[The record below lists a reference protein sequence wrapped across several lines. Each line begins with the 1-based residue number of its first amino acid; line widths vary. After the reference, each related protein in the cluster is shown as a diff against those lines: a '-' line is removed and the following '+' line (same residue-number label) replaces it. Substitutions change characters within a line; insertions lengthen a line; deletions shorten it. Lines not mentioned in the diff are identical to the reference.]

1 MIKRFVNLGL
11 KRERRMQYL
20 SRFNAFIEKWMPL
33 VTPACLIIGVVFSVW
48 LGRFAP
54 LVPWLFAFMT
64 FAGSLG
70 SGFRDMKKIAMHPV
84 PLIVVLL
91 ILHIVVPVTAFLVGS
106 LIFDD
111 PLLVTGIVLEFI
123 VPTGIVSLVWVNI
136 YHGNSA
142 LTLSIILIDT
152 LVAPFLVPFSLHVLM
167 GSAVEISVAGMMK
180 DLVLMIAVPAL
191 LAMALN
197 HATKGRVKHTLSP
210 KLAPFSKIGL
220 ILVVIINST
229 KVAPFF
235 SQMTPTLLLVTLV
248 IFLLAISGFIWGFL
262 ASKIFREDNDG
273 RVSMTFNSGMRN
285 ISAGEVIAGQ
295 YFPPEV
301 MFPVMIGTL
310 FQQILAAMAGFC
322 LDRLA
327 SRESVAEKVS

>member
-1 MIKRFVNLGL
+1 MVERFVNLEL
-11 KRERRMQYL
+11 KRERKMQYL

-33 VTPACLIIGVVFSVW
+33 VTPSCLIIGVVFSAW
-48 LGRFAP
+48 LGRFAW
-54 LVPWLFAFMT
+54 LVPWIFAFMT

-167 GSAVEISVAGMMK
+167 GSAVEISVVGMMK

-191 LAMALN
+191 LAMTLN
-197 HATKGRVKHTLSP
+197 HATRGQVKHTLSP
-210 KLAPFSKIGL
+210 KLAPLSKIGL
-220 ILVVIINST
+220 ILVVMINSS

-248 IFLLAISGFIWGFL
+248 IFLLAVSGFIWGFL

-285 ISAGEVIAGQ
+285 ISAGAVIAGQ

-310 FQQILAAMAGFC
+310 FQQILAALAGFC

-327 SRESVAEKVS
+327 SHESVAEKVS

>member
-1 MIKRFVNLGL
+1 
-11 KRERRMQYL
+11 MQYL
-20 SRFNAFIEKWMPL
+20 SRFNVFIEKWMPL
-33 VTPACLIIGVVFSVW
+33 VTPICLVIGVVCAAW
-48 LGRFAP
+48 LGRFTP

-91 ILHIVVPVTAFLVGS
+91 ILHIVVPVTAFLAGS

-180 DLVLMIAVPAL
+180 DLVLMIAFPAL
-191 LAMALN
+191 LAMTLN
-197 HATKGRVKHTLSP
+197 HATRGRVKETLSP
-210 KLAPFSKIGL
+210 KLAPFSKMGL

-235 SQMTPTLLLVTLV
+235 SQMTPTLFLVAFV
-248 IFLLAISGFIWGFL
+248 IFLLAVSGFIWGFL
-262 ASKIFREDNDG
+262 AAKIFKQDAASRA
-273 RVSMTFNSGMRN
+273 SMTFNSGMRN
-285 ISAGEVIAGQ
+285 ISAGAVIAGQ

-310 FQQILAAMAGFC
+310 FQQILAATAGFC

-327 SRESVAEKVS
+327 SRRAALEKVS

>member
-1 MIKRFVNLGL
+1 
-11 KRERRMQYL
+11 MQYL
-20 SRFNAFIEKWMPL
+20 SRFNVFIEKWMPL
-33 VTPACLIIGVVFSVW
+33 VTPSCLFIGVIFAAW

-64 FAGSLG
+64 FAGSLS
-70 SGFRDMKKIAMHPV
+70 SGFRDMKKIAMHPIS
-84 PLIVVLL
+84 LIVVLL

-197 HATKGRVKHTLSP
+197 HATRGRVEHTLSP

-235 SQMTPTLLLVTLV
+235 SQMTPALLLVTLV
-248 IFLLAISGFIWGFL
+248 IFLLAVSGFFWGFL
-262 ASKIFREDNDG
+262 ASKIFKEDNDG
-273 RVSMTFNSGMRN
+273 RVSMIFNSGMRN
-285 ISAGEVIAGQ
+285 ISAGAVIAGQ

-327 SRESVAEKVS
+327 SRERVVEKVS

>member
-1 MIKRFVNLGL
+1 
-11 KRERRMQYL
+11 MQYL
-20 SRFNAFIEKWMPL
+20 SRFNVFIEKWMPL
-33 VTPACLIIGVVFSVW
+33 VTPSCLFIGVIFAAW

-64 FAGSLG
+64 FAGSLS
-70 SGFRDMKKIAMHPV
+70 SGFRDMKKIAMHPIS
-84 PLIVVLL
+84 LIVVLL

-197 HATKGRVKHTLSP
+197 HATRGRVKHTLSP

-235 SQMTPTLLLVTLV
+235 SQMTPALLLVTLV
-248 IFLLAISGFIWGFL
+248 IFLLAVSGFFWGFL
-262 ASKIFREDNDG
+262 ASKIFKEDNDG
-273 RVSMTFNSGMRN
+273 RVSMIFNSGMRN
-285 ISAGEVIAGQ
+285 ISAGAVIAGQ

-327 SRESVAEKVS
+327 SRERVVDKVS

>member
-1 MIKRFVNLGL
+1 
-11 KRERRMQYL
+11 MQYL

-33 VTPACLIIGVVFSVW
+33 VTPSCLFIGVIFAAW

-64 FAGSLG
+64 FAGSLS
-70 SGFRDMKKIAMHPV
+70 SGFRDMKKIAMHPIS
-84 PLIVVLL
+84 LIVVLL

-123 VPTGIVSLVWVNI
+123 VPAGIVSLVWVNI

-167 GSAVEISVAGMMK
+167 GSAVEILVAGMMK

-197 HATKGRVKHTLSP
+197 HATRGRVKHTLSP

-235 SQMTPTLLLVTLV
+235 SQMTPALLLVTLV
-248 IFLLAISGFIWGFL
+248 IFLLAVSGFFWGFL
-262 ASKIFREDNDG
+262 ASKIFKEDNDG

-285 ISAGEVIAGQ
+285 ISAGAVIAGQ

-327 SRESVAEKVS
+327 SRERVVEKVS

>member
-1 MIKRFVNLGL
+1 
-11 KRERRMQYL
+11 MQYL
-20 SRFNAFIEKWMPL
+20 SRFNVFIEKWMPL
-33 VTPACLIIGVVFSVW
+33 VTPSCLFIGVIFAAW

-64 FAGSLG
+64 FAGSLS
-70 SGFRDMKKIAMHPV
+70 SGFRDMKKIAMHPIS
-84 PLIVVLL
+84 LIVVLL

-197 HATKGRVKHTLSP
+197 HATRGRVKHTLSP

-235 SQMTPTLLLVTLV
+235 SQMTPALLLVTLV
-248 IFLLAISGFIWGFL
+248 IFLLAVSGFFWGFL
-262 ASKIFREDNDG
+262 ASKIFKEDNDG
-273 RVSMTFNSGMRN
+273 RVSMIFNSGMRN
-285 ISAGEVIAGQ
+285 ISAGAVIAGQ

-327 SRESVAEKVS
+327 SRERVVEKIS

>member
-1 MIKRFVNLGL
+1 
-11 KRERRMQYL
+11 MQYL
-20 SRFNAFIEKWMPL
+20 SRFNVFIEKWMPL
-33 VTPACLIIGVVFSVW
+33 VTPSCLFIGVILAAW

-64 FAGSLG
+64 FAGSLS
-70 SGFRDMKKIAMHPV
+70 SGFRDMKKIAMHPIS
-84 PLIVVLL
+84 LIVVLL

-197 HATKGRVKHTLSP
+197 HATRGRVKHTLSP

-235 SQMTPTLLLVTLV
+235 SQMTPALLLVTLV
-248 IFLLAISGFIWGFL
+248 IFLLAVSGFFWGFL
-262 ASKIFREDNDG
+262 ASKIFKEDNDG
-273 RVSMTFNSGMRN
+273 RVSMIFNSGMRN
-285 ISAGEVIAGQ
+285 ISAGAVIAGQ

-327 SRESVAEKVS
+327 SRERVVEKVS

>member
-1 MIKRFVNLGL
+1 
-11 KRERRMQYL
+11 MQYL
-20 SRFNAFIEKWMPL
+20 SRFNTFIEKWMPL
-33 VTPACLIIGVVFSVW
+33 VTPLCLIIGVVFSAW

-84 PLIVVLL
+84 PLIVVML
-91 ILHIVVPVTAFLVGS
+91 ILHIVVPLTAFLVGS

-152 LVAPFLVPFSLHVLM
+152 LAAPFLVPFSLHVLM

-191 LAMALN
+191 LAMTLN
-197 HATKGRVKHTLSP
+197 HATRGRVKHTLSP
-210 KLAPFSKIGL
+210 KLAPLSKIGL

-248 IFLLAISGFIWGFL
+248 IFLLAVSGFILGFL
-262 ASKIFREDNDG
+262 ASKIFREKGDG

-285 ISAGEVIAGQ
+285 ISAGAVIAGQ

-327 SRESVAEKVS
+327 GRENIAEKVS

>member
-1 MIKRFVNLGL
+1 
-11 KRERRMQYL
+11 MQYL
-20 SRFNAFIEKWMPL
+20 SRFNVFIEKWMPL
-33 VTPACLIIGVVFSVW
+33 VTPSCLFIGVIFAAW

-54 LVPWLFAFMT
+54 LVPWLFAFLT
-64 FAGSLG
+64 FAGSLS
-70 SGFRDMKKIAMHPV
+70 SGFRDMKKIAMHPIS
-84 PLIVVLL
+84 LIVVLL

-111 PLLVTGIVLEFI
+111 PLLVTGIILEFI

-197 HATKGRVKHTLSP
+197 HATRGRVKHTLSP

-235 SQMTPTLLLVTLV
+235 SQMTPALLLVTLV
-248 IFLLAISGFIWGFL
+248 IFLLAVSGFFWGFL
-262 ASKIFREDNDG
+262 ASKIFKEDNDG
-273 RVSMTFNSGMRN
+273 RVSMIFNSGMRN
-285 ISAGEVIAGQ
+285 ISAGAVIAGQ

-327 SRESVAEKVS
+327 SRERVVEKVS

>member
-1 MIKRFVNLGL
+1 
-11 KRERRMQYL
+11 MQYL
-20 SRFNAFIEKWMPL
+20 SRFNVFIEKWMPL
-33 VTPACLIIGVVFSVW
+33 VTPSCLFIGVIFAAW

-64 FAGSLG
+64 FAGSLS
-70 SGFRDMKKIAMHPV
+70 SGFRDMKKIAMHPIS
-84 PLIVVLL
+84 LIVVLL

-152 LVAPFLVPFSLHVLM
+152 LVAPFLVPFSQHVLM

-197 HATKGRVKHTLSP
+197 HATRGRVKHTLSP

-235 SQMTPTLLLVTLV
+235 SQMTPALLLVTLV
-248 IFLLAISGFIWGFL
+248 IFLLAVSGFFWGFL
-262 ASKIFREDNDG
+262 ASKIFKEDNDG
-273 RVSMTFNSGMRN
+273 RVSMIFNSGMRN
-285 ISAGEVIAGQ
+285 ISAGAVIAGQ

-327 SRESVAEKVS
+327 SRERVVEKVS

>member
-1 MIKRFVNLGL
+1 
-11 KRERRMQYL
+11 MQYL
-20 SRFNAFIEKWMPL
+20 SRFNVFIEKWMPL
-33 VTPACLIIGVVFSVW
+33 VTPSCLFIGVIFAAW

-64 FAGSLG
+64 FAGSLS
-70 SGFRDMKKIAMHPV
+70 SGFRDMKKIAMHPIS
-84 PLIVVLL
+84 LIVVLL

-197 HATKGRVKHTLSP
+197 HATRGRVKHTLSP

-235 SQMTPTLLLVTLV
+235 SQMTPALLLVTLV
-248 IFLLAISGFIWGFL
+248 IFLLAVSGFFWGVL
-262 ASKIFREDNDG
+262 ASKIFKEDNDG
-273 RVSMTFNSGMRN
+273 RVSMIFNSGMRN
-285 ISAGEVIAGQ
+285 ISAGAVIAGQ

-327 SRESVAEKVS
+327 SRERVVEKVS

>member
-1 MIKRFVNLGL
+1 MVERFVNLEL
-11 KRERRMQYL
+11 KRERKMQNL

-33 VTPACLIIGVVFSVW
+33 VTPSCLIIGVVFSAW
-48 LGRFAP
+48 LGRFAW
-54 LVPWLFAFMT
+54 LVPWIFAFMT

-167 GSAVEISVAGMMK
+167 GSAVEISVVGMMK

-191 LAMALN
+191 LAMTLN
-197 HATKGRVKHTLSP
+197 HATRGQVKHTLSP
-210 KLAPFSKIGL
+210 KLAPLSKIGL
-220 ILVVIINST
+220 ILVVMINSS

-248 IFLLAISGFIWGFL
+248 IFLLAVSGFIWGFL

-285 ISAGEVIAGQ
+285 ISAGAVIAGQ

-310 FQQILAAMAGFC
+310 FQQILAALAGFC

>member
-1 MIKRFVNLGL
+1 
-11 KRERRMQYL
+11 MQYL

-33 VTPACLIIGVVFSVW
+33 VTPSCLFIGVIFAAW

-64 FAGSLG
+64 FAGSLS
-70 SGFRDMKKIAMHPV
+70 SGFRDMKKIAMHPIS
-84 PLIVVLL
+84 LIVVLL

-152 LVAPFLVPFSLHVLM
+152 VVAPFLVPFSLHVLM

-197 HATKGRVKHTLSP
+197 HATRGRVKHTLSP

-235 SQMTPTLLLVTLV
+235 SQMTPALLLVTLV
-248 IFLLAISGFIWGFL
+248 IFLLAVSGFFWGFWPPKSL
-262 ASKIFREDNDG
+262 R
-273 RVSMTFNSGMRN
+273 RTMTGGS
-285 ISAGEVIAGQ
+285 
-295 YFPPEV
+295 P
-301 MFPVMIGTL
+301 
-310 FQQILAAMAGFC
+310 
-322 LDRLA
+322 
-327 SRESVAEKVS
+327 

>member
-1 MIKRFVNLGL
+1 
-11 KRERRMQYL
+11 MQYL
-20 SRFNAFIEKWMPL
+20 SRFNVFIEKWMPL
-33 VTPACLIIGVVFSVW
+33 VTPSCLFIGVIFAAW

-64 FAGSLG
+64 FAGSLS
-70 SGFRDMKKIAMHPV
+70 SGFRDMKKIAMHPIS
-84 PLIVVLL
+84 LIVVLL

-111 PLLVTGIVLEFI
+111 PLLVTGIILEFI

-191 LAMALN
+191 LAIALN
-197 HATKGRVKHTLSP
+197 HATRGRVKHTLSP

-235 SQMTPTLLLVTLV
+235 SQMTPALLLVTLV
-248 IFLLAISGFIWGFL
+248 IFLLAVSGFFWGFL
-262 ASKIFREDNDG
+262 ASKIFKEDNDG
-273 RVSMTFNSGMRN
+273 RVSMIFNSGMRN
-285 ISAGEVIAGQ
+285 ISAGAVIAGQ

-327 SRESVAEKVS
+327 SRERVVEKVS

>member
-1 MIKRFVNLGL
+1 
-11 KRERRMQYL
+11 MQYL

-33 VTPACLIIGVVFSVW
+33 VTPSCLFIGVIFAAW

-64 FAGSLG
+64 FAGSLS
-70 SGFRDMKKIAMHPV
+70 SGFRDMKKIAMHPIS
-84 PLIVVLL
+84 LIVVLL

-152 LVAPFLVPFSLHVLM
+152 VVAPFLVPFSLHVLM

-197 HATKGRVKHTLSP
+197 HATRGRVKHTLSP

-235 SQMTPTLLLVTLV
+235 SQMTPALLLVTLV
-248 IFLLAISGFIWGFL
+248 IFLLAVSGFFWGFL
-262 ASKIFREDNDG
+262 ASKIFKEDNDG
-273 RVSMTFNSGMRN
+273 RVSMIFNSGMRN
-285 ISAGEVIAGQ
+285 ISAGAVIAGQ
-295 YFPPEV
+295 YFSPEV

-327 SRESVAEKVS
+327 SRERVVEKVS

>member
-1 MIKRFVNLGL
+1 
-11 KRERRMQYL
+11 MQYL
-20 SRFNAFIEKWMPL
+20 SRFNVFIEKWMPL
-33 VTPACLIIGVVFSVW
+33 VTPSCLFIGVIFAAW

-64 FAGSLG
+64 FAGSLS
-70 SGFRDMKKIAMHPV
+70 SGFRDMKKIAMHPIS
-84 PLIVVLL
+84 LIVVLL

-197 HATKGRVKHTLSP
+197 HATRGRVKHTLSP

-235 SQMTPTLLLVTLV
+235 SQMTPALLLVTLV
-248 IFLLAISGFIWGFL
+248 IFLLAVSGFFWGFL
-262 ASKIFREDNDG
+262 ASKIFKEDNDG
-273 RVSMTFNSGMRN
+273 RVSMIFNSGMRN
-285 ISAGEVIAGQ
+285 ISAGAVIAGQ

-310 FQQILAAMAGFC
+310 FQQASSAMAGFC

-327 SRESVAEKVS
+327 SRERVVEKVS

>member
-1 MIKRFVNLGL
+1 
-11 KRERRMQYL
+11 MQYL
-20 SRFNAFIEKWMPL
+20 SRFNVFIEKWMPL
-33 VTPACLIIGVVFSVW
+33 VTPSCLFIGVIFAAW

-64 FAGSLG
+64 FAGSLS
-70 SGFRDMKKIAMHPV
+70 SGFRDMKKIAMHPIS
-84 PLIVVLL
+84 LIVVLL

-197 HATKGRVKHTLSP
+197 HATRGRVKHTLSP
-210 KLAPFSKIGL
+210 ELAPFSKIGL

-235 SQMTPTLLLVTLV
+235 SQMTPALLLVTLV
-248 IFLLAISGFIWGFL
+248 IFLLAVSGFFWGFL
-262 ASKIFREDNDG
+262 ASKIFKEDNDG
-273 RVSMTFNSGMRN
+273 RVSMIFNSGMRN
-285 ISAGEVIAGQ
+285 ISAGAVIAGQ

-327 SRESVAEKVS
+327 SRERVVEKVS

>member
-1 MIKRFVNLGL
+1 
-11 KRERRMQYL
+11 MQYL

-33 VTPACLIIGVVFSVW
+33 VTPSCLFIGVIFAAW

-64 FAGSLG
+64 FAGSLS
-70 SGFRDMKKIAMHPV
+70 SGFRDMKKIAMHPIS
-84 PLIVVLL
+84 LIVVLL

-152 LVAPFLVPFSLHVLM
+152 VVAPFLVPFSLHVLM

-197 HATKGRVKHTLSP
+197 HATRGRVKHTLSP

-235 SQMTPTLLLVTLV
+235 SQMTPALLLVTLV
-248 IFLLAISGFIWGFL
+248 IFLLAVSGFFWGVL
-262 ASKIFREDNDG
+262 ASKIFKEDNDG
-273 RVSMTFNSGMRN
+273 RVSMIFNSGMR
-285 ISAGEVIAGQ
+285 AGAVIAGQ

-327 SRESVAEKVS
+327 SRERVVEKVS

>member
-1 MIKRFVNLGL
+1 
-11 KRERRMQYL
+11 MQYL

-33 VTPACLIIGVVFSVW
+33 VTPSCLFIGVIFAAW

-64 FAGSLG
+64 FAGSLS
-70 SGFRDMKKIAMHPV
+70 SGFRDMKKIAMHPIS
-84 PLIVVLL
+84 LIVVLL

-152 LVAPFLVPFSLHVLM
+152 VVAPFLVPFSLHVLM

-197 HATKGRVKHTLSP
+197 HATRGRAKHTLSP

-235 SQMTPTLLLVTLV
+235 SQMTPALLLVTLV
-248 IFLLAISGFIWGFL
+248 IFLLAVSGFFWGFL
-262 ASKIFREDNDG
+262 ASKIFKEDNDG
-273 RVSMTFNSGMRN
+273 RVSMIFNSGMRN
-285 ISAGEVIAGQ
+285 ISAGAVIAGQ

-327 SRESVAEKVS
+327 SRERVVEKVS

>member
-1 MIKRFVNLGL
+1 
-11 KRERRMQYL
+11 
-20 SRFNAFIEKWMPL
+20 MPL
-33 VTPACLIIGVVFSVW
+33 VTPSCLFIGVIFAAW

-64 FAGSLG
+64 FAGSLS
-70 SGFRDMKKIAMHPV
+70 SGFRDMKKIAMHPIS
-84 PLIVVLL
+84 LIVVLL

-111 PLLVTGIVLEFI
+111 PLLVTGIILEFI

-197 HATKGRVKHTLSP
+197 HATRGRVKHTLSP

-235 SQMTPTLLLVTLV
+235 SQMTPALLLATLV
-248 IFLLAISGFIWGFL
+248 IFLLAVSGFFWGFL
-262 ASKIFREDNDG
+262 ASKIFKEDNDG
-273 RVSMTFNSGMRN
+273 RCV
-285 ISAGEVIAGQ
+285 
-295 YFPPEV
+295 
-301 MFPVMIGTL
+301 
-310 FQQILAAMAGFC
+310 
-322 LDRLA
+322 
-327 SRESVAEKVS
+327 

>member
-1 MIKRFVNLGL
+1 
-11 KRERRMQYL
+11 MQYL

-33 VTPACLIIGVVFSVW
+33 VTPSCLFIGVIFAAW

-54 LVPWLFAFMT
+54 LVPWLFAVMT
-64 FAGSLG
+64 FAGSLS
-70 SGFRDMKKIAMHPV
+70 SGFRDMKKIAMHPIS
-84 PLIVVLL
+84 LIVVLL

-152 LVAPFLVPFSLHVLM
+152 VVAPFLVPFSLHVLM

-197 HATKGRVKHTLSP
+197 HATRGRVKHTLSP

-235 SQMTPTLLLVTLV
+235 SQMTPALLLVTLV
-248 IFLLAISGFIWGFL
+248 IFLLAVSGFFWGFL
-262 ASKIFREDNDG
+262 ASKIFKEDNDG
-273 RVSMTFNSGMRN
+273 RVSMIFNSGMRN
-285 ISAGEVIAGQ
+285 ISAGAVIAGQ

-327 SRESVAEKVS
+327 SRERVVEKVS

>member
-1 MIKRFVNLGL
+1 
-11 KRERRMQYL
+11 MQYL
-20 SRFNAFIEKWMPL
+20 SRFNVFIEKWMPL
-33 VTPACLIIGVVFSVW
+33 VTPSCLFIGVIFAAW

-64 FAGSLG
+64 FAGSLS
-70 SGFRDMKKIAMHPV
+70 SGFRDMKKIAMHPIS
-84 PLIVVLL
+84 LIVVLL

-111 PLLVTGIVLEFI
+111 PLLVTGIILEFI

-197 HATKGRVKHTLSP
+197 HATRGRVKHTLSP

-235 SQMTPTLLLVTLV
+235 SQMTPALLLVTLV
-248 IFLLAISGFIWGFL
+248 IFLLAVSGFFWGFL
-262 ASKIFREDNDG
+262 ASKIFKEDNDG
-273 RVSMTFNSGMRN
+273 RVSMIFNSGMRN
-285 ISAGEVIAGQ
+285 ISAGAVIAGQ

-327 SRESVAEKVS
+327 SRERVVEKVS

>member
-1 MIKRFVNLGL
+1 
-11 KRERRMQYL
+11 MQYL

-33 VTPACLIIGVVFSVW
+33 VTPSCLFIGVIFAAW

-64 FAGSLG
+64 FAGSLS
-70 SGFRDMKKIAMHPV
+70 SGFRDMKKIAMHPIS
-84 PLIVVLL
+84 LIVVLL

-152 LVAPFLVPFSLHVLM
+152 VVAPFLVPFSLHVLM

-197 HATKGRVKHTLSP
+197 HATRGRVKHTLSP

-235 SQMTPTLLLVTLV
+235 SQMTPALLLVTLV
-248 IFLLAISGFIWGFL
+248 IFLLAVSGFFWGVL
-262 ASKIFREDNDG
+262 ASKIFKEDNDG
-273 RVSMTFNSGMRN
+273 RVSMIFNSGMRN
-285 ISAGEVIAGQ
+285 ISAGAVIAGQ

-322 LDRLA
+322 LDRAANVL
-327 SRESVAEKVS
+327 SRKYLNKA

>member
-1 MIKRFVNLGL
+1 
-11 KRERRMQYL
+11 MQYL
-20 SRFNAFIEKWMPL
+20 SRFNVFIEKWMPL
-33 VTPACLIIGVVFSVW
+33 VTPSCLFIGVIFAAW

-64 FAGSLG
+64 FAGSLS
-70 SGFRDMKKIAMHPV
+70 SGFRDMKKIAMHPIS
-84 PLIVVLL
+84 LIVVLL

-191 LAMALN
+191 LAMAHN
-197 HATKGRVKHTLSP
+197 HATRGRVKHTLSP

-235 SQMTPTLLLVTLV
+235 SQMTPALLLVTLV
-248 IFLLAISGFIWGFL
+248 IFLLAVSGFFWGFL
-262 ASKIFREDNDG
+262 ASKIFKEDNDG
-273 RVSMTFNSGMRN
+273 RVSMIFNSGMRN
-285 ISAGEVIAGQ
+285 ISAGAVIAGQ

-327 SRESVAEKVS
+327 SRERVVEKVS

>member
-1 MIKRFVNLGL
+1 
-11 KRERRMQYL
+11 
-20 SRFNAFIEKWMPL
+20 
-33 VTPACLIIGVVFSVW
+33 
-48 LGRFAP
+48 
-54 LVPWLFAFMT
+54 
-64 FAGSLG
+64 
-70 SGFRDMKKIAMHPV
+70 MKKIAMHPV
-84 PLIVVLL
+84 PLIVVML
-91 ILHIVVPVTAFLVGS
+91 ILHIVVPLTAFLVGS

-152 LVAPFLVPFSLHVLM
+152 LAAPFLVPFSLHVLM

-191 LAMALN
+191 LAMTLN
-197 HATKGRVKHTLSP
+197 HATRGRVKHTLSP
-210 KLAPFSKIGL
+210 KLAPLSKIGL

-248 IFLLAISGFIWGFL
+248 IFLLAVSGFIWGFL
-262 ASKIFREDNDG
+262 ASKIFREKGDG

-285 ISAGEVIAGQ
+285 ISAGAVIAGQ

-327 SRESVAEKVS
+327 GRENIAEKVS

>member
-1 MIKRFVNLGL
+1 
-11 KRERRMQYL
+11 MQYL
-20 SRFNAFIEKWMPL
+20 SRFNVFIEKWMPL
-33 VTPACLIIGVVFSVW
+33 VTPSCLFIGVIFAAW

-64 FAGSLG
+64 FAGSLS
-70 SGFRDMKKIAMHPV
+70 SGFRDMKKIAMHPIS
-84 PLIVVLL
+84 LIVVLL

-111 PLLVTGIVLEFI
+111 PLLVTGIILEFI

-136 YHGNSA
+136 YHGNSV

-197 HATKGRVKHTLSP
+197 HATRGRVKHTLSP

-235 SQMTPTLLLVTLV
+235 SQMTPALLLVTLV
-248 IFLLAISGFIWGFL
+248 IFLLAVSGFFWGFL
-262 ASKIFREDNDG
+262 ASKIFKEDNDG
-273 RVSMTFNSGMRN
+273 RVSMIFNSGMRN
-285 ISAGEVIAGQ
+285 ISAGAVIAGQ

-327 SRESVAEKVS
+327 SRERVVEKVS

>member
-1 MIKRFVNLGL
+1 
-11 KRERRMQYL
+11 MQYL
-20 SRFNAFIEKWMPL
+20 SRFNVFIEKWMPL
-33 VTPACLIIGVVFSVW
+33 VTPSCLFIGVIFAAW

-64 FAGSLG
+64 FAGSLS
-70 SGFRDMKKIAMHPV
+70 SGFRDMKKIAMHPIS
-84 PLIVVLL
+84 LIVVLL

-152 LVAPFLVPFSLHVLM
+152 VVAPFLVPFSLHVLM

-197 HATKGRVKHTLSP
+197 HATRGRVKHTLSP

-235 SQMTPTLLLVTLV
+235 SQMTPALLLVTLV
-248 IFLLAISGFIWGFL
+248 IFLLAVSGFFWGFL
-262 ASKIFREDNDG
+262 ASKIFKEDNDG
-273 RVSMTFNSGMRN
+273 RVSMIFNSGMRN
-285 ISAGEVIAGQ
+285 ISAGAVIAGQ

-327 SRESVAEKVS
+327 SRERVVEKVS

>member
-1 MIKRFVNLGL
+1 
-11 KRERRMQYL
+11 MQYL
-20 SRFNAFIEKWMPL
+20 SRFNVFIEKWMPL
-33 VTPACLIIGVVFSVW
+33 VTPSCLFIGVIFAAW

-64 FAGSLG
+64 FAGSLS
-70 SGFRDMKKIAMHPV
+70 SGFRDMKKIAMHPIS
-84 PLIVVLL
+84 LIVVLL

-197 HATKGRVKHTLSP
+197 HATRGRVKHTLSP

-235 SQMTPTLLLVTLV
+235 SQMTPALLLVTLV
-248 IFLLAISGFIWGFL
+248 IFLLAVSGFFWGFL
-262 ASKIFREDNDG
+262 ASKIFKEDNDG
-273 RVSMTFNSGMRN
+273 RVSMIFNSGMRN
-285 ISAGEVIAGQ
+285 SAGAVIAGQ

-327 SRESVAEKVS
+327 SRERVVEKVS

>member
-1 MIKRFVNLGL
+1 
-11 KRERRMQYL
+11 MQYL
-20 SRFNAFIEKWMPL
+20 SRFNVFIEKWMPL
-33 VTPACLIIGVVFSVW
+33 VTPSCLFIGVIFAAW

-64 FAGSLG
+64 FAGSLS
-70 SGFRDMKKIAMHPV
+70 SGFREMKKIAMHPIS
-84 PLIVVLL
+84 LIVVLL

-197 HATKGRVKHTLSP
+197 HATRGRVKHTLSP

-235 SQMTPTLLLVTLV
+235 SQMTPALLLVTLV
-248 IFLLAISGFIWGFL
+248 IFLLAVSGFFWGFL
-262 ASKIFREDNDG
+262 ASKIFKEDNDG
-273 RVSMTFNSGMRN
+273 RVSMIFNSGMRN
-285 ISAGEVIAGQ
+285 ISAGAVIAGQ

-327 SRESVAEKVS
+327 SRERVVEKVS

>member
-1 MIKRFVNLGL
+1 
-11 KRERRMQYL
+11 MQYL

-33 VTPACLIIGVVFSVW
+33 VTPSCLFIGVIFAAW

-64 FAGSLG
+64 FAGSLS
-70 SGFRDMKKIAMHPV
+70 SGFRDMKKIAMHPIS
-84 PLIVVLL
+84 LIVVLL

-152 LVAPFLVPFSLHVLM
+152 VVAPFLVPFSLHVLM

-197 HATKGRVKHTLSP
+197 HATRGRVKHTLSP

-229 KVAPFF
+229 KIAPFF
-235 SQMTPTLLLVTLV
+235 SQMTPALLLVTLV
-248 IFLLAISGFIWGFL
+248 IFLLAVSGFFWGFL
-262 ASKIFREDNDG
+262 ASKIFKEDNDG
-273 RVSMTFNSGMRN
+273 RVSMIFNSGMRN
-285 ISAGEVIAGQ
+285 ISAGAVIAGQ

-310 FQQILAAMAGFC
+310 FQQILAAMAGLC

-327 SRESVAEKVS
+327 SRERVVEKVS

>member
-1 MIKRFVNLGL
+1 
-11 KRERRMQYL
+11 MQYL
-20 SRFNAFIEKWMPL
+20 SRFNTFIEKWMPL
-33 VTPACLIIGVVFSVW
+33 VTPLCLIIGVVFSAW

-84 PLIVVLL
+84 PLIVVML
-91 ILHIVVPVTAFLVGS
+91 ILHIVVPLTAFLVGS

-152 LVAPFLVPFSLHVLM
+152 LAAPFLVPFSLHVLM

-191 LAMALN
+191 LAMTLN
-197 HATKGRVKHTLSP
+197 HATRGRVKHTLSP
-210 KLAPFSKIGL
+210 KLAPLSKIGL

-248 IFLLAISGFIWGFL
+248 IFLLAVSGFIWGFL
-262 ASKIFREDNDG
+262 ASKIFREKGDG

-285 ISAGEVIAGQ
+285 ISAGAVIAGQ

-322 LDRLA
+322 LYRLA
-327 SRESVAEKVS
+327 GRENIAEKVS